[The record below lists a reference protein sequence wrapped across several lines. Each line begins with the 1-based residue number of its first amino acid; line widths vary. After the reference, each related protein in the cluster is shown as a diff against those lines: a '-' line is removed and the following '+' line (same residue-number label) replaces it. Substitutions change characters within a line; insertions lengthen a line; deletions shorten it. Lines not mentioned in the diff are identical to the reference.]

1 MATILV
7 VDDSPVIRR
16 MLSYTLKKNGHT
28 TVEAKNGK
36 DAIKKLENNTVEL
49 VITDVTMPKMD
60 GLTLLGELRAD
71 SRYQKLPI
79 VMLTAS
85 GQERD
90 RQAAKEKGAN
100 GFLTKPT
107 GSVELIK
114 TVTQL
119 LS

>member
-16 MLSYTLKKNGHT
+16 MLSYTLKKNGYT
-28 TVEAKNGK
+28 SVEAKHGK
-36 DAIKKLENNTVEL
+36 DALDQLSRKKVEL

-60 GLTLLGELRAD
+60 GLTLLSKLRAD

-107 GSVELIK
+107 SSVELIK
-114 TVTQL
+114 TVTEL